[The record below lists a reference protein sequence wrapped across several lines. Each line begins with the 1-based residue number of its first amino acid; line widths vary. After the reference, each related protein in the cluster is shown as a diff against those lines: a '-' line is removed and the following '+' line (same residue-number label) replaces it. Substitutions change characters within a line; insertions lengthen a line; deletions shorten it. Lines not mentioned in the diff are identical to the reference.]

1 LQKVLHDAAREA
13 GIPIHFNKRV
23 ISISDR
29 DDGLTEIAFEDGTRR
44 LTEVLFAADGS
55 RSQVREEVA
64 GKISKLKY
72 TGVTC
77 LMGTA
82 DLPRESRGICF
93 PSSITTQCHGCFF
106 PTSEKEQ
113 CFQFHF
119 SVPEEE
125 AVQDGWGTLSDNV
138 GKEECR
144 KLAAKLRE
152 DGWDEKY
159 LGALENVRM
168 AIKTGVSFLEPQL
181 KHFVYGAK
189 GRVVLLGDAAHPP
202 VPYIGQGA
210 QQGIEDAG
218 VIMMLL
224 KNLCVDGKG
233 NFDLINFGPAMGIYE
248 KMRVPRTAEILNNA
262 NIQGRM
268 QQKRAES
275 VTYNRCKEELIK
287 RDIFFHETMPV
298 MFPGARYDYKAAV
311 ENVLKEKPLLSV
323 LEEES

>member
-1 LQKVLHDAAREA
+1 M
-13 GIPIHFNKRV
+13 
-23 ISISDR
+23 
-29 DDGLTEIAFEDGTRR
+29 TET
-44 LTEVLFAADGS
+44 LFGADGS

-64 GKISKLKY
+64 GKTSKLKY

-93 PSSITTQCHGCFF
+93 PSSITTKCHGCFF

-119 SVPEEE
+119 PVPTKE
-125 AVQDGWGTLSDNV
+125 AARGSWGTLSENV
-138 GKEECR
+138 GKEECE

-168 AIKTGVSFLEPQL
+168 AIKIGFSLLEPQL
-181 KHFVYGAK
+181 KHFVYGPK
-189 GRVVLLGDAAHPP
+189 GRVVLLGDAAHPQI
-202 VPYIGQGA
+202 PYIGQGA

-218 VIMMLL
+218 VIIMLL
-224 KNLCVDGKG
+224 KSLCVDGKG
-233 NFDLINFGPAMGIYE
+233 NFGLTNFGPAMGIYE
-248 KMRVPRTAEILNNA
+248 KMRLPRTADILNNA
-262 NIQGRM
+262 KIQGRM

-275 VTYNRCKEELIK
+275 AIYNRCKEELIK

-298 MFPGARYDYKAAV
+298 MFPCARYDYKAAV
-311 ENVLKEKPLLSV
+311 ENVLNEKVLLSV
-323 LEEES
+323 PEGD

>member
-1 LQKVLHDAAREA
+1 M
-13 GIPIHFNKRV
+13 F
-23 ISISDR
+23 
-29 DDGLTEIAFEDGTRR
+29 FEDGTRR
-44 LTEVLFAADGS
+44 LTKVLFGADGS

-64 GKISKLKY
+64 GKTSKLRY

-93 PSSITTQCHGCFF
+93 PSSITTKCHGCFF

-119 SVPEEE
+119 PLPAEDTH
-125 AVQDGWGTLSDNV
+125 AQGGGWGTLSENV
-138 GKEECR
+138 GKEECG

-168 AIKTGVSFLEPQL
+168 AIKIGFSLLEPQL
-181 KHFVYGAK
+181 KHFVYGPQ
-189 GRVVLLGDAAHPP
+189 GRVVLLGDAAHPQ

-233 NFDLINFGPAMGIYE
+233 NFSLTNFGPAMDIYQ
-248 KMRVPRTAEILNNA
+248 KMRLPRTAEILNNA
-262 NIQGRM
+262 KIQGRM
-268 QQKRAES
+268 QQKRADS

-287 RDIFFHETMPV
+287 RDVFFHETMPV

-311 ENVLKEKPLLSV
+311 ENVLKEKPILSV
-323 LEEES
+323 P

>member
-1 LQKVLHDAAREA
+1 MV
-13 GIPIHFNKRV
+13 
-23 ISISDR
+23 
-29 DDGLTEIAFEDGTRR
+29 
-44 LTEVLFAADGS
+44 
-55 RSQVREEVA
+55 
-64 GKISKLKY
+64 GKTSKLKY

-82 DLPRESRGICF
+82 DLARESRGICF
-93 PSSITTQCHGCFF
+93 PSSITTKCHGCFF

-119 SVPEEE
+119 PVPAEE
-125 AVQDGWGTLSDNV
+125 AAHGGWGPLSENV
-138 GKEECR
+138 GTEECR

-159 LGALENVRM
+159 LGALENVRQ
-168 AIKTGVSFLEPQL
+168 AFKIDFSLLEPQL
-181 KHFVYGAK
+181 KHFVYGRK
-189 GRVVLLGDAAHPP
+189 GRVVLLGDAAHPQ

-218 VIMMLL
+218 VIIMLL
-224 KNLCVDGKG
+224 KNMCVDDKR
-233 NFDLINFGPAMGIYE
+233 NFSLTNFGPAMGIYE
-248 KMRVPRTAEILNNA
+248 EMRVPRTAEVLNNA
-262 NIQGRM
+262 KIQGRM

-287 RDIFFHETMPV
+287 RDIFFHGTMPV

-311 ENVLKEKPLLSV
+311 EIVLKEKLL
-323 LEEES
+323 L

>member
-1 LQKVLHDAAREA
+1 MQKALHDAVREA

-23 ISISDR
+23 ISISNR

-44 LTEVLFAADGS
+44 LTEVLFGADGS
-55 RSQVREEVA
+55 RSKVREEVA
-64 GKISKLKY
+64 GKTSKLKY

-93 PSSITTQCHGCFF
+93 PSSITTKCHGCFF

-119 SVPEEE
+119 PVPAEE
-125 AVQDGWGTLSDNV
+125 AAQCGWGTLSESV
-138 GKEECR
+138 GKEECG

-159 LGALENVRM
+159 LGALENVRV
-168 AIKTGVSFLEPQL
+168 AIKIGVSLLEPQL
-181 KHFVYGAK
+181 KHFAYGP
-189 GRVVLLGDAAHPP
+189 VVLLGDAAHPSL
-202 VPYIGQGA
+202 PYIGQGA

-224 KNLCVDGKG
+224 KNMCVDGKG
-233 NFDLINFGPAMGIYE
+233 NFNLTNFGPAMGIYE
-248 KMRVPRTAEILNNA
+248 KMRVPRTAEMINNA
-262 NIQGRM
+262 KMQGRM

-275 VTYNRCKEELIK
+275 VTYNRCKEELIR

-298 MFPGARYDYKAAV
+298 MFAGARYDYKAAV
-311 ENVLKEKPLLSV
+311 ENVLKEKPLFSV
-323 LEEES
+323 PEEGDH